1 MLGRVHTSARMQC
14 PRFPTPT
21 RLGRVVQERKYLVPH
36 RGRSHSWLCANG
48 TRGCAQGGRRKRK
61 ASTAFVAEK
70 SSENSHGG
78 KASPP
83 AVAKDALTVVGGDS
97 GHSSPETKLWQ
108 WSRIAAETRVMFT
121 MSLSIVS
128 AQVGLMMLGIVDTM
142 TVARYSEV
150 ALAGVSTGSSY
161 CWLCHSAGYG
171 ALTLLDTLIS
181 QAIGA
186 KDPTAVRLALQR
198 GCLIA
203 LALSIVCGIAT
214 YHGGY
219 VLASL
224 GLEAS
229 IVESAAIYCKVVSFA
244 LLPQMLFTCFR
255 RLLQATG
262 KQHVLIP
269 PIIIANVVNLVLNY
283 VLVFGKFGFPEMGV
297 AGSALTTFISSVLML
312 VLLLVYIWPS
322 LVKDILP
329 LSRQAIRLKVLA
341 RQFVLGLPLSAQS
354 VLETAAFTFTA
365 LLMGRIGTE
374 AAASHSV
381 ANSLAALTYMVS
393 LGISTVA
400 SVRIG
405 EAVGRGDMMN
415 ARRVAA
421 VGASMSVSV
430 MTVFLFLFILFPSQ
444 IVTVFAGTSVSTT
457 VMVLSA
463 ALLPIA
469 GLFQVFDGLAVVGEG
484 VLRGLGDVNTS
495 MITKL
500 IAYWGIGFPSG
511 IYLAFGRHMGPQG
524 LWWGLLTSLALC
536 SMILSTRIYFILRQD
551 RVARLQLEKP

>member
-1 MLGRVHTSARMQC
+1 MQ
-14 PRFPTPT
+14 
-21 RLGRVVQERKYLVPH
+21 Y
-36 RGRSHSWLCANG
+36 SW
-48 TRGCAQGGRRKRK
+48 
-61 ASTAFVAEK
+61 
-70 SSENSHGG
+70 H
-78 KASPP
+78 
-83 AVAKDALTVVGGDS
+83 
-97 GHSSPETKLWQ
+97 
-108 WSRIAAETRVMFT
+108 
-121 MSLSIVS
+121 
-128 AQVGLMMLGIVDTM
+128 
-142 TVARYSEV
+142 
-150 ALAGVSTGSSY
+150 
-161 CWLCHSAGYG
+161 
-171 ALTLLDTLIS
+171 
-181 QAIGA
+181 
-186 KDPTAVRLALQR
+186 VRLPAWD
-198 GCLIA
+198 
-203 LALSIVCGIAT
+203 S
-214 YHGGY
+214 
-219 VLASL
+219 
-224 GLEAS
+224 
-229 IVESAAIYCKVVSFA
+229 
-244 LLPQMLFTCFR
+244 
-255 RLLQATG
+255 
-262 KQHVLIP
+262 LIP

-500 IAYWGIGFPSG
+500 IAYWVGAPLLVRYVFAWVILRVTAVAQGIGFPSG